1 MAGLVIAVVV
11 SMLTVGTQVIRGTLS
26 QLSAELEEASWT
38 AGASRLRTFVAIVLP
53 LVAPSVVAVGLQV
66 FATAVSVVG
75 VVVLLG
81 TGSSQPL
88 SVLQLFYLDNGRF
101 ESATI
106 VGLLIL
112 AIAIVAALLARIV
125 SSRFGPARA

>member
-1 MAGLVIAVVV
+1 
-11 SMLTVGTQVIRGTLS
+11 
-26 QLSAELEEASWT
+26 
-38 AGASRLRTFVAIVLP
+38 
-53 LVAPSVVAVGLQV
+53 LQV